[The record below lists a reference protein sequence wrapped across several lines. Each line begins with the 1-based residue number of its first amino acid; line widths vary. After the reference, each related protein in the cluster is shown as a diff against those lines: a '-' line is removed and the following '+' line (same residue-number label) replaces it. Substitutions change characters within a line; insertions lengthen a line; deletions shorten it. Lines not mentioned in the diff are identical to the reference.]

1 VGSSRRSGLRLT
13 FLVAA
18 AVAFFPLFFRANAAP
33 LSDTGLFR
41 VTFIDVGQGDSIW
54 LSTPDGWDILV
65 DGGREGQGPAL
76 VSYLQSQ
83 GVTDI
88 EVLILTHP
96 HADHV
101 GGLVA
106 VLESLEVDQALTN
119 CYPYPT
125 EIHQTFQELL
135 LSKAIPTSC
144 VRDGDTFAWGAYVS
158 AVAWHPPEPLMS
170 GTASDVNNNSIA
182 LLVSYGAI
190 DFLFTGDIQAE
201 AEASILA
208 SEPDLDAEI
217 LKVPHHGS
225 NTSSTTPFLTAV
237 GPDLAVI
244 SVGAGNRFGLP
255 SAEALQR
262 LRNAGVTLYRTDFH
276 GTILVETDGGTYW
289 VDPQRQPSAYLPVG
303 LYVSPVQ

>member
-1 VGSSRRSGLRLT
+1 MSSGRTRAFRLA
-13 FLVAA
+13 LVVAA
-18 AVAFFPLFFRANAAP
+18 TVAFFPLFFRASAAP
-33 LSDTGLFR
+33 SSDTGLFR
-41 VTFIDVGQGDSIW
+41 VTFIDVWQGDSIW
-54 LSTPDGWDILV
+54 LSTPDGWDILI
-65 DGGREGQGPAL
+65 DGGPEQQGAAL
-76 VSYLQSQ
+76 VSYLQSR

-125 EIHQTFQELL
+125 EIHQAFQELL
-135 LSKAIPTSC
+135 LTKAIPTAC
-144 VRDGDTFAWGAYVS
+144 VREGDTFDWGTYVS

-182 LLVSYGAI
+182 LLVSYGTI
-190 DFLFTGDIQAE
+190 DLLLAGDIQAE
-201 AEASILA
+201 AEAAILA
-208 SEPDLDAEI
+208 SAPDLDAEI
-217 LKVPHHGS
+217 LKVAHHGS
-225 NTSSTTPFLTAV
+225 NTSSTAPFLAAV
-237 GPDLAVI
+237 AADDAVI

-262 LRNAGVTLYRTDFH
+262 LRNSGATLYRTDFH
-276 GTILVETDGGTYW
+276 GTILVETDGTSYT
-289 VDPQRQPSAYLPVG
+289 VKPDRYLSVLMPLVVVG
-303 LYVSPVQ
+303 F

>member
-1 VGSSRRSGLRLT
+1 LRLT

-33 LSDTGLFR
+33 SSDTGLFR

-54 LSTPDGWDILV
+54 LSTPDGWDVLV
-65 DGGREGQGPAL
+65 DGGTEGQGPAL

-119 CYPYPT
+119 CQPYPT
-125 EIHQTFQELL
+125 DIYQAFQDLL
-135 LSKAIPTSC
+135 LSKEIPTAC
-144 VRDGDTFAWGAYVS
+144 VREGDTFVWGTYVS

-170 GTASDVNNNSIA
+170 GTASDANNNSIV
-182 LLVSYGAI
+182 LLVSYGTI
-190 DFLFTGDIQAE
+190 DLLFTGDIQAE
-201 AEASILA
+201 AEAAILA
-208 SEPDLDAEI
+208 SAPDLDAEI
-217 LKVPHHGS
+217 LKVAHHGS
-225 NTSSTTPFLTAV
+225 NTSSTTPFLIAV
-237 GPDLAVI
+237 GAQDAVI

-262 LRNAGVTLYRTDFH
+262 LRNAGATLYRTDLH

-289 VDPQRQPSAYLPVG
+289 VDPQRQQSAYLPMGLVG
-303 LYVSPVQ
+303 WPVR

>member
-1 VGSSRRSGLRLT
+1 LRLT

-18 AVAFFPLFFRANAAP
+18 AVAFFPLFFRAHAAP
-33 LSDTGLFR
+33 SSDTGLLR

-83 GVTDI
+83 GVADI

-125 EIHQTFQELL
+125 DVYQDFQDLL

-144 VRDGDTFAWGAYVS
+144 VRDGDTFAWGSYVS

-170 GTASDVNNNSIA
+170 GTASDVNNNSTV

-201 AEASILA
+201 AEAAILA
-208 SEPDLDAEI
+208 SDPNLDAEI
-217 LKVPHHGS
+217 LKVAHHGS

-262 LRNAGVTLYRTDFH
+262 LRDTGATLYRTDFH
-276 GTILVETDGGTYW
+276 GTILVETDGASYMVQPDRYVW
-289 VDPQRQPSAYLPVG
+289 VRMPLV
-303 LYVSPVQ
+303 VSGF